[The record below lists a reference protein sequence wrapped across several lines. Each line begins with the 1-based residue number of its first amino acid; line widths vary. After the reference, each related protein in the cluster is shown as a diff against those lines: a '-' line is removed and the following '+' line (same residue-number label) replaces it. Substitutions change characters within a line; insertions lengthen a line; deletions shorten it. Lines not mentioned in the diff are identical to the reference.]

1 MSKTSSEALEI
12 VFQHL
17 LKSALFT
24 DPKRPK
30 GNLYK
35 RQRPAGSK
43 VEDVVINTLILNRLV
58 IQEGVLN
65 VNLYVPN
72 LVLNTATG
80 VDTTQPNN
88 SRLLELSILANA
100 ALEEIWA
107 TDGSYTFQVQQ
118 DHTFEDTNNQH
129 YQNFRI
135 EFTAVNM
142 PAH

>member
-1 MSKTSSEALEI
+1 MSKTSAEALEI
-12 VFQHL
+12 VYQHL
-17 LKSALFT
+17 LKSVLFT

-30 GNLYK
+30 GLLYK
-35 RQRPAGSK
+35 RQRPIGSK
-43 VEDVVINTLILNRLV
+43 AEDVVINTLTLNRAV

-72 LVLNTATG
+72 LSLNNNT
-80 VDTTQPNN
+80 DNTQPNN
-88 SRLLELSILANA
+88 SRLLELSILANT

-142 PAH
+142 PTH